1 MVLATE
7 AMITIPLRRNSFTAS
22 EPASKSPPTK
32 WWFFGSKL
40 KPSASYGGSTH
51 TVAIQKLR
59 ESKWFN
65 QDEER
70 LFCAVIESG
79 FIVELKLNATSSG
92 SDVDADSDSI
102 SGTVT
107 PPPEPKSHYGV
118 ISIEVKKSKFIITI
132 SVCKLFLNPHEYN

>member
-7 AMITIPLRRNSFTAS
+7 IMIPPRRNSFAAPES
-22 EPASKSPPTK
+22 PSKSPPK
-32 WWFFGSKL
+32 SNWWFFTSKL
-40 KPSASYGGSTH
+40 KPASTNFGSSH

-79 FIVELKLNATSSG
+79 FIVEIMQNEQN
-92 SDVDADSDSI
+92 I
-102 SGTVT
+102 N
-107 PPPEPKSHYGV
+107 ENKSHYGV
-118 ISIEVKKSKFIITI
+118 VSVEPKKSEF
-132 SVCKLFLNPHEYN
+132 CLAFLSLSNLNYFALIAGGFY

>member
-7 AMITIPLRRNSFTAS
+7 IMIPPRRNSFS
-22 EPASKSPPTK
+22 GPEPASKSPPK
-32 WWFFGSKL
+32 SHWWFFTSKL
-40 KPSASYGGSTH
+40 KPTATYCSSTL

-79 FIVELKLNATSSG
+79 FIVEIMLNEQ
-92 SDVDADSDSI
+92 SI
-102 SGTVT
+102 N
-107 PPPEPKSHYGV
+107 EIKSHYGV
-118 ISIEVKKSKFIITI
+118 VSVEAKKSEFCYQTNV
-132 SVCKLFLNPHEYN
+132 VCLSFVI